1 MSDPDQIA
9 PPINPG
15 VIKTIP
21 HFWKDVPFRPWDA
34 TPYYDMWASMQLK
47 VPYISY
53 LFDKGLVASRTVWDA
68 LPMVRQW
75 DGLLWTSRVPRITDG
90 EWEAYPWNP
99 PGFLNKE
106 YVENRMGPGYVSNQ
120 QAVWMDLL
128 GIDRDGLFS
137 LPAQAN
143 VMPKPTWEEMLQWN
157 EIAIVHALNHRSGR
171 RIQGSFEQ
179 VLEDWTNNASAVD
192 VPHESGKVIKGFVAS
207 KFSVLQSILRRYR
220 TEPGTAFEPVTLR
233 TSDDSETVTLHTAAE
248 LDHFLFEHE
257 KAHNRAHNERNK
269 IFSAA
274 NKPGHRMYDYHTL
287 PDGKPSDHTPLTLA
301 ERLAEARSAKTHHNN
316 ITKFVEEATKNL
328 QDPTP
333 IPTSLATLQS
343 VRRDDITS
351 FATLQQARLRGGTGS
366 WDASQPVPDRFAS
379 TSKWIFAELDATRF
393 YIKSAE
399 DVDRVEL
406 IYDHRKQ
413 RMSDTVDLILKHDVE
428 PKRPTE
434 LVNVQV
440 KHGDGVGSVI
450 TWMGREAADVTIWRD
465 HLDMAELHDNVTS
478 PYDPT
483 PPDAKPGH
491 KWIAF
496 VTVRSKMDDTN
507 DPPQVVL
514 PAAGYYISND

>member
-1 MSDPDQIA
+1 MSTL
-9 PPINPG
+9 
-15 VIKTIP
+15 KTIP
-21 HFWKDVPFRPWDA
+21 HFWQELPFNSKDP
-34 TPYYDMWASMQLK
+34 TPYYDMWAAMELK

-53 LFDKGLVASRTVWDA
+53 LFDKGLVTSRYVQDA
-68 LPMVRQW
+68 LPFSVSKGFGTR
-75 DGLLWTSRVPRITDG
+75 RIPSISKD

-99 PGFLNKE
+99 PGFLDKAWIE
-106 YVENRMGPGYVSNQ
+106 KTYEPGYASLKHHF
-120 QAVWMDLL
+120 WMDLL
-128 GIDRDGLFS
+128 GIDRDALLS

-143 VMPKPTWEEMLQWN
+143 VMPKPTWEEMEQWN
-157 EIAIVHALNHRSGR
+157 EIAVVHALNHRSSR
-171 RIQGSFEQ
+171 RLAGSFEQ
-179 VLEDWTNNASAVD
+179 VLDDWTDNASAVD

-220 TEPGTAFEPVTLR
+220 TEPGTPFEPITLR
-233 TSDDSETVTLHTAAE
+233 TSDESSTVTLHTAAE

-257 KAHNRAHNERNK
+257 KAHNRAHNEQNK
-269 IFSAA
+269 IHAAA
-274 NKPGHRMYDYHTL
+274 NKPGYRMYDYHTL
-287 PDGKPSDHTPLTLA
+287 PSGPPADHTPLTLA
-301 ERLAEARSAKTHHNN
+301 DRLADARATKAHHDN
-316 ITKFVEEATKNL
+316 IKKAVEEATKNL
-328 QDPTP
+328 QKPEP

-366 WDASQPVPDRFAS
+366 WDATQPVPDRFAT

-393 YIKSAE
+393 YIKSAD

-428 PKRPTE
+428 PKSPTE

-440 KHGDGVGSVI
+440 KHGDDVGSVI

-483 PPDAKPGH
+483 PPDSKPGH
-491 KWIAF
+491 KWFAF
-496 VTVRSKMDDTN
+496 VTVRSKMDEAS
-507 DPPQVVL
+507 DPPRVVL
-514 PAAGYYISND
+514 PGAGYYIGG

>member
-1 MSDPDQIA
+1 MSTL
-9 PPINPG
+9 
-15 VIKTIP
+15 KTIP
-21 HFWKDVPFRPWDA
+21 HFWDDVPFDSRDA
-34 TPYYDMWASMQLK
+34 IPYYDMWAAMELK

-53 LFDKGLVASRTVWDA
+53 LFDKGLVNNRLSWDA
-68 LPMVRQW
+68 FPVGRWSSL
-75 DGLLWTSRVPRITDG
+75 TSRRWMPEISKD

-99 PGFLNKE
+99 PGFLDKAWLDKN
-106 YVENRMGPGYVSNQ
+106 YGENFSAWQHQYWAQ
-120 QAVWMDLL
+120 LL
-128 GIDRDGLFS
+128 GIDRNALLS

-143 VMPKPTWEEMLQWN
+143 VMPKPTWPEMEQWN
-157 EIAIVHALNHRSGR
+157 EIAVVHALNGRSGR
-171 RIQGSFEQ
+171 RLPGSLQ
-179 VLEDWTNNASAVD
+179 RKLDDWTNKASSVD

-220 TEPGTAFEPVTLR
+220 TEPGTAFEPITLR
-233 TSDDSETVTLHTAAE
+233 TSDEGETVTLHTADE

-257 KAHNRAHNERNK
+257 KAHNRAHNEQNRILTASTK
-269 IFSAA
+269 H
-274 NKPGHRMYDYHTL
+274 GHRMYDYVFTEHGA
-287 PDGKPSDHTPLTLA
+287 PPGHVPLALA
-301 ERLAEARSAKTHHNN
+301 ERLAEAR
-316 ITKFVEEATKNL
+316 ATKATHDSIDSDL
-328 QDPTP
+328 DEAEKALKKPLP

-366 WDASQPVPDRFAS
+366 WDATQPVPDRFAT

-393 YIKSAE
+393 YIKSAD

-413 RMSDTVDLILKHDVE
+413 RMSDTADLILRHDVE
-428 PKRPTE
+428 PKSPTE
-434 LVNVQV
+434 LVNVQI

-483 PPDAKPGH
+483 PPDSKPGH
-491 KWIAF
+491 KWFAF
-496 VTVRSKMDDTN
+496 VTVRSKMDDTS
-507 DPPQVVL
+507 DPPRVVL
-514 PAAGYYISND
+514 PAAGYYFSNA